1 MALVA
6 IVPVAH
12 EASDGRIV
20 VAAPA
25 ATDRID
31 VTVSGVRARVRVV
44 AKEKAGGRLR
54 ITVQI
59 SAIART
65 GAELELVARDGT
77 RNVGRAVVND
87 VHLLGSGAFAGSGS
101 RRLIATSD
109 ASAEALRIAAAAGG
123 QIGISAEC
131 RGTGRT
137 AAANARHVAVAAST
151 LKVAILAAALG
162 RDRGSPTRPQTYGS
176 YRDAIIPSSNEAA
189 NVVLARVGGGSSELG
204 ARRVNALMASLQM
217 RDSFLDGPYRLSGG
231 PSRKRTS
238 AADLVRL
245 ARAVYQAAGG
255 TGPLARLGVSR
266 HEARVLIGLM
276 AVESYPGLIRDH
288 VRGPVA
294 HKAGWLGAVQ
304 NDLALAF
311 GTPGGTCLIGL
322 TTEGLSF
329 AAASSVGRQVADR
342 VLPLL
347 ARPPPPGKGAAT
359 PSSSSQHPPA
369 GESLNRA
376 DGFPWRWFAGGMV
389 VLAAT
394 AALAGRFAVV
404 HRRRG
409 ALPSR

>member
-6 IVPVAH
+6 IVPLAH

-20 VAAPA
+20 VTAPA

-31 VTVSGVRARVRVV
+31 VTVSGVPVRVRVV
-44 AKEKAGGRLR
+44 AKEKAVGRR
-54 ITVQI
+54 HITVQI
-59 SAIART
+59 PAIART
-65 GAELELVARDGT
+65 GAEIELIARDGT
-77 RNVGRAVVND
+77 RNAGRAVVND
-87 VHLLGSGAFAGSGS
+87 VHLLGSGAFAGSGA
-101 RRLIATSD
+101 RRLLDTPD
-109 ASAEALRIAAAAGG
+109 ASAEARRIAKAAGG
-123 QIGISAEC
+123 QVGINAEC

-137 AAANARHVAVAAST
+137 AAGNADHVAVAAST
-151 LKVAILAAALG
+151 LKVAILAAALA
-162 RDRGSPTRPQTYGS
+162 RDRRSPTRPQTYGT
-176 YRDAIIPSSNEAA
+176 YRAAIVDSSNEAA
-189 NVVLARVGGGSSELG
+189 NVVLARVGDGSTELG

-294 HKAGWLGAVQ
+294 HKAGWLDTVQ
-304 NDLALAF
+304 NDVALAF

-329 AAASSVGRQVADR
+329 SAASSVGRQVADR

-347 ARPPPPGKGAAT
+347 ARPPPARKAAT
-359 PSSSSQHPPA
+359 TLPSSSQPPA
-369 GESLNRA
+369 DRKSLNGA
-376 DGFPWRWFAGGMV
+376 DGFPWRWFAGG
-389 VLAAT
+389 LALLAV
-394 AALAGRFAVV
+394 AAAVAGRFAVV
-404 HRRRG
+404 RRRHG